1 MPIKIMP
8 ITIPRI
14 INRLEGLPEEL
25 DDDDDVSVGE
35 WYKGVF
41 TGDAANVGAETEK
54 DMLLYIGGMFIVFC
68 SITVEKSIWH

>member
-35 WYKGVF
+35 
-41 TGDAANVGAETEK
+41 
-54 DMLLYIGGMFIVFC
+54 
-68 SITVEKSIWH
+68 